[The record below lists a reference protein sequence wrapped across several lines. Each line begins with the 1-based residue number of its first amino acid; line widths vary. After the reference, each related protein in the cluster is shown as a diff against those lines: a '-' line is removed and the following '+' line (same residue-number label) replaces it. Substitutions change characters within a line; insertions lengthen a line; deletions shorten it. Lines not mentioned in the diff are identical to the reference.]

1 MPKTKTPDAEAVPEK
16 KRSPLEAF
24 VYHQGKALE
33 ETGKAF
39 VSLLPKDFR
48 THTANAIDESKAS
61 FEILANGVLDTV
73 ECGLEK
79 LRGKPGEDEGKVK
92 VEVE

>member
-1 MPKTKTPDAEAVPEK
+1 MAKAKAKPDTTEK
-16 KRSPLEAF
+16 KRSPLEDF

-33 ETGKAF
+33 ETGRAF

-48 THTANAIDESKAS
+48 SHAANAIDESKTS
-61 FEILANGVLDTV
+61 FEILANGVLDSF
-73 ECGLEK
+73 ECGLDK
-79 LRGKPGEDEGKVK
+79 LRGKPADEGKVK